1 MKTSNQTKL
10 KQDQVKAHVTQAI
23 FAHNIEIKRYCD
35 KKDNF
40 EPWIS
45 MIRQKRN
52 QFTVEGIINIRK
64 HFVSLDSVASYF
76 VGNPVLEAH

>member
-1 MKTSNQTKL
+1 M
-10 KQDQVKAHVTQAI
+10 A
-23 FAHNIEIKRYCD
+23 Y
-35 KKDNF
+35 
-40 EPWIS
+40 S

-76 VGNPVLEAH
+76 VGNPVNYFFGEGGEAGEGISSK